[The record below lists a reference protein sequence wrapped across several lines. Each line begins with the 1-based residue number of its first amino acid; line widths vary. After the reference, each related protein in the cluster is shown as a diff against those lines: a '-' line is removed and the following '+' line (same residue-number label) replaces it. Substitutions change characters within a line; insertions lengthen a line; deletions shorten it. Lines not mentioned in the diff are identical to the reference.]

1 MRYLILTWALLVTL
15 AAQAKEPAKEVKI
28 PSSLGTAFL
37 VSDYGQLVTSY
48 HTIKDKAQILLGPL
62 HNNQWMVAKVVHT
75 DPETDLALL
84 QANILRPGLSIASW
98 STVPIGLE
106 VFVVGY
112 PQPDVL
118 GMTAKIT
125 QGIINGHQP
134 KTGMFQLSAEV
145 QKGNSGGPVLAPDG
159 SVVGV
164 VTSKLNALNVAAR
177 TKDLPQNVNYA
188 LPSEVLLKFLK
199 DAGVRIEDRRLDL
212 TTQIRP
218 YQMYK
223 KVEFSIFAVV
233 GRNLPDKASS
243 SAKKD

>member
-1 MRYLILTWALLVTL
+1 MKYLTLTLLLLSTL
-15 AAQAKEPAKEVKI
+15 VQAEEIKI
-28 PSSLGTAFL
+28 TGSVGTAFL
-37 VSDYGQLVTSY
+37 VSDRGQLLTSY
-48 HTIKDKAQILLGPL
+48 HTIKDKEQVLLGPL

-75 DPETDLALL
+75 DPNVDLALL
-84 QANILRPGLSIASW
+84 QANILRPGLSIANWAS
-98 STVPIGLE
+98 VPIGLE

-134 KTGMFQLSAEV
+134 KNGLFQLSAEV

-164 VTSKLNALNVAAR
+164 VVSKLNALNVAAR

-188 LPSEVLLKFLK
+188 LRSEVALKFLQE
-199 DAGVRIEDRRLDL
+199 AGVRTEGRPLDL
-212 TTQIRP
+212 TEQLRP

-233 GRNLPDKASS
+233 GRDLPAKT
-243 SAKKD
+243 SAAQKP